1 MTRAL
6 YLDET
11 GIERR
16 GVVTLDG
23 RPERLLLERAG
34 EPAPL
39 AVGQRLQARLVRREA
54 GLGITFL
61 AGHDDEPLICRE
73 RLDVAEGETLT
84 MAVVSPPRRDKA
96 AVVRPAAD
104 AEDVTALP
112 FEARLAAHA
121 PGVAIVRGAEAQAIA
136 DDAEAEALAVEHPLP
151 GGARLFIEPTRALVA
166 VDVDVGGA
174 AGFDAKRSASRVN
187 LTAINAAARLLRL
200 KGLGG
205 LVAIDFAGK
214 GGDGKTMLE
223 AARRAFSA
231 DEPGVSLGAL
241 SRFGVLELALPW
253 RTTPLAERLCE
264 ASGAPTSRTLAYRLM
279 RLIDREAGPG
289 ARVVARCAPEVA
301 DLAAELAPHLAQ
313 RIGARFAVEPAS
325 DFARDRLEVF
335 RP

>member
-23 RPERLLLERAG
+23 RPERLILERAG
-34 EPAPL
+34 EPATL
-39 AVGQRLQARLVRREA
+39 EVGQRLQARLLRREA
-54 GLGITFL
+54 GLGLTFL
-61 AGHDDEPLICRE
+61 AGTDDEPLVCRE
-73 RLDVAEGETLT
+73 RLDAAEGETLAV
-84 MAVVSPPRRDKA
+84 AVVAPPRRGKA

-104 AEDVTALP
+104 ADATILSL
-112 FEARLAAHA
+112 EARLAAFA
-121 PGVAIVRGAEAQAIA
+121 PGLAIMRGAEAQAAA
-136 DDAEAEALAVEHPLP
+136 DEAEAEVLAVEHPLP
-151 GGARLFIEPTRALVA
+151 GGARLFIEPTHALIA

-174 AGFDAKRSASRVN
+174 GGFDPKRSASRVN

-205 LVAIDFAGK
+205 LVAMDLAGK
-214 GGDGKTMLE
+214 GGDGKALLE
-223 AARRAFSA
+223 AARRAFA
-231 DEPGVSLGAL
+231 PDEPGVSFGAL

-264 ASGAPTSRTLAYRLM
+264 ASGAPTSRTRAYRLM
-279 RLIDREAGPG
+279 RLIEREAGPG
-289 ARVVARCAPEVA
+289 ARVVARCAAEVA
-301 DLAAELAPHLAQ
+301 DIAGALAPYLAQ
-313 RIGARFAVEPAS
+313 RIGARFHIEPVAE
-325 DFARDRLEVF
+325 FARDRLEVF